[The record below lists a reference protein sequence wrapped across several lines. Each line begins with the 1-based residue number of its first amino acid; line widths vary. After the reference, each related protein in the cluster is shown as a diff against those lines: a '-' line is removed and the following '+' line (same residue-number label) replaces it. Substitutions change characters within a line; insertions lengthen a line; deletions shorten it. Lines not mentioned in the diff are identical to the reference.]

1 MEMDIEV
8 LATTTYTVHLN
19 NEDLQKVRKWIKDH
33 PDDLYGFDAKEKI
46 VKAIYELDIDG
57 EISLYDKGKC
67 IENDVCTQEVNWSE
81 FEERE
86 PEEILELDI

>member
-1 MEMDIEV
+1 MDKRTSRWFIW
-8 LATTTYTVHLN
+8 LWC
-19 NEDLQKVRKWIKDH
+19 KR
-33 PDDLYGFDAKEKI
+33 KI

-86 PEEILELDI
+86 PEEILED

>member
-19 NEDLQKVRKWIKDH
+19 NEDLQKVRKWIKEH
-33 PDDLYGFDAKEKI
+33 PDDLYVFDVKEKI

-86 PEEILELDI
+86 PEEILED

>member
-19 NEDLQKVRKWIKDH
+19 NEDLQKVRKWIKEH

-57 EISLYDKGKC
+57 KISLYDKGKC

-86 PEEILELDI
+86 PEEILED